1 MVVLTRRQ
9 TRELEELQ
17 KNSSKEQEGQSCWSD
32 QPTTTVLTPKNT
44 TTSSFTDM
52 KGSAKKGVL
61 SHPLSLLQQSHSRY
75 SSGNSNNTTQGN
87 CKESGNL
94 GGGQCSTEE
103 NATIS
108 ADPVV
113 SIATISYPTVEE
125 LEPINVEG
133 EDVVVKV
140 QEIEN
145 QILEELGSSEW
156 TVVCSG
162 MNQLRRLAV
171 YEPERCGILLREYKE
186 VVVSSALT
194 KGIKSPRS
202 ALSKSA
208 IITCRDLF
216 TYVPDTYMKEY
227 LDNSSTD
234 VLNQLLVKAG
244 SMDKRFVVEEAVR
257 ALDAM
262 ATSLTGADVM
272 SAILP
277 YLSHKNPKIR
287 GKSYGIFYRAMQ
299 GNVLDIQEVGMRSV
313 IECCA
318 HGVTDNTPEARDGSR
333 AVMQCLMD
341 SSSALVQR
349 MKDELM
355 EIDSVDS
362 VEWMSEFQY
371 DPVVGTY
378 VIAVLGPSKAAA
390 FLKSL
395 KYI

>member
-17 KNSSKEQEGQSCWSD
+17 KNSSKGEEQQGWSD

-44 TTSSFTDM
+44 TTSKYDM

-61 SHPLSLLQQSHSRY
+61 SHPLSLLQQSLSHST
-75 SSGNSNNTTQGN
+75 S
-87 CKESGNL
+87 CKEL
-94 GGGQCSTEE
+94 GGQGSTEE
-103 NATIS
+103 NTTTH
-108 ADPVV
+108 ADPGA
-113 SIATISYPTVEE
+113 SIATISYPTVDE
-125 LEPINVEG
+125 LEPIILESDG
-133 EDVVVKV
+133 EDVVTVIQK
-140 QEIEN
+140 IEK
-145 QILEELGSSEW
+145 QLLEDLGSSEW

-171 YEPERCGILLREYKE
+171 YQPERCGILLREYKE

-216 TYVPDTYMKEY
+216 TYVPDTYMKAY
-227 LDNSSTD
+227 LENSAD
-234 VLNQLLVKAG
+234 VLNQLMIKAA

-262 ATSLTGADVM
+262 ATALTGADVM

-287 GKSYGIFYRAMQ
+287 GKAYGIFYRAMQ

-318 HGVTDNTPEARDGSR
+318 HGVTDNTSEARDASR

-341 SSSALVQR
+341 SSSVFVQR

-355 EIDSVDS
+355 EIDSVDP

-371 DPVVGTY
+371 DPVVATY

-390 FLKSL
+390 FFKSL